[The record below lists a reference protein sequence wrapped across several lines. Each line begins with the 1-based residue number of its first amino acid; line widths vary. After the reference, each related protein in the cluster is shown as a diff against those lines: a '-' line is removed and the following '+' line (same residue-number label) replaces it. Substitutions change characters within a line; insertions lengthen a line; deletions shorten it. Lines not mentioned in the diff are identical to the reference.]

1 MHHLFSTYGKIPI
14 SIFVTSF
21 LVFLVLNIIEN
32 LIHYNIGLHT
42 DEKSLNELHMP
53 TKRDWIRIIV
63 TMFVF
68 AILQGFF
75 VMELS

>member
-1 MHHLFSTYGKIPI
+1 MYHLFKTYGKVPI
-14 SIFVTSF
+14 SIFITSF

-42 DEKSLNELHMP
+42 DEKSLNDINMP

-75 VMELS
+75 VMKLT